1 MDLGLKDKVVLV
13 TGGSSGIGLAC
24 VSRFLREGA
33 IVFTCGRRPE
43 ALQSAR
49 DALTGQG
56 LPVERLHTRPLD
68 VLDAAAVQSL
78 ADAISGQFGRLDALV
93 NNAGQARLSTFATTS
108 LADWQEELNLKF
120 MSVINPVNACLP
132 LLQGGETPAIVV
144 VNSLLARQPEQHMVC
159 TSAARAGVQNLV
171 KSLSVEFAPH
181 IRVNSILL
189 GTVNSGQWA
198 RRYAER
204 AKPGQSLDD
213 WLSEMARE
221 RHIPLGRMGRPE
233 EAADAIA
240 FLSSP
245 VAGFITGASLEV
257 AGGVSRFA

>member
-33 IVFTCGRRPE
+33 IVFTCARRP
-43 ALQSAR
+43 ATLQSAR
-49 DALTGQG
+49 DMFVAEG
-56 LPVERLHTRPLD
+56 LPAERLLTQPLD
-68 VLDAAAVQSL
+68 VLDTQAVQAF
-78 ADAISGQFGRLDALV
+78 ADDIAARFGRLDALV
-93 NNAGQARLSTFATTS
+93 NNAGQARLGTFASTS

-120 MSVINPVNACLP
+120 MSVVNPVNACVP
-132 LLQGGETPAIVV
+132 LLRKSDAAAIVV
-144 VNSLLARQPEQHMVC
+144 VNSLLARQPEPHMVC

-171 KSLSVEFAPH
+171 KSLSVEFAPQ

-189 GTVNSGQWA
+189 GTVNSGQWE
-198 RRYAER
+198 RRYPER
-204 AKPGQSLDD
+204 AKPGQSFDD
-213 WLSEMARE
+213 WLAEMARE
-221 RHIPLGRMGRPE
+221 RKIPLGRIGRPE

-240 FLSSP
+240 FLASP
-245 VAGFITGASLEV
+245 VSGFTTGASLEV